1 LVENSAATAFLHPGA
16 RDMWILTVVFAG
28 VLAGVLHVISGPDHL
43 AAVAPLAAADRT
55 RAWRQ
60 GLMWGIGH
68 SSGTWVLAAVAL
80 AFREA
85 LNVDAISTWSERL
98 VGLVLIAIGIW
109 SLQRALRTRVHI
121 HAHTHDGSTHVH
133 AHTHDTETSHPP
145 HAAQPHNPHSRASH
159 SHTGHS
165 HTHGALGVGTIHGL
179 AGTSHLLGV
188 LPALALP
195 TRTGAVSYVV
205 AFGVGSII
213 AMTLFAAAVGV
224 LASRSGRLGPR
235 AGQYFVV
242 AASILAMCVGVYWIF
257 VSFSI
262 SGHAA

>member
-1 LVENSAATAFLHPGA
+1 
-16 RDMWILTVVFAG
+16 MWILTAVFTG
-28 VLAGVLHVISGPDHL
+28 VLAGVLHVVSGPDHL
-43 AAVAPLAAADRT
+43 AAVAPLAAGDRT

-68 SSGTWVLAAVAL
+68 SSGTWILAAVAL

-85 LNVDAISTWSERL
+85 LNVDAISTWSERI

-133 AHTHDTETSHPP
+133 AHAHDTATA
-145 HAAQPHNPHSRASH
+145 HAPHNAHSRAP
-159 SHTGHS
+159 HS

-195 TRTGAVSYVV
+195 TRTGAVSYVI
-205 AFGVGSII
+205 AFGLGSII

-224 LASRSGRLGPR
+224 LASRSGKLGPR
-235 AGQYFVV
+235 AGQRFVV
-242 AASILAMCVGVYWIF
+242 AASVLAMCVGVYWIF
-257 VSFSI
+257 VSFGMA
-262 SGHAA
+262 GHAA